1 MDAVLKYFAMITH
14 HMGLLSKSSVA
25 HLTHEGLLSGV
36 DFKMLLEIESLGVYQ
51 QTTDWAALVV
61 RPEERQEVNNHVSMS
76 LSLDSP
82 VIVHVD
88 VEVVQTGQHCVA
100 LDAVYGPHVVLDLVL
115 VLAHG
120 GVARPRL
127 GLGGAEGRLGGGH
140 RGLGQVVQ
148 GELVAAMASVT
159 PGVGLGLGA
168 QPRREDSRHLRL
180 LLLDEAAEAEGEAEV
195 GEHGGIVQGR
205 VQRLELD
212 CVGWPWLR
220 LLLTTARRKE
230 CKKK

>member
-36 DFKMLLEIESLGVYQ
+36 DFKMLLETESLGVYQ

-76 LSLDSP
+76 LSPDSP

-120 GVARPRL
+120 GVARPGL
-127 GLGGAEGRLGGGH
+127 GLGGAQGRLGGGH
-140 RGLGQVVQ
+140 RRLGQVVQ
-148 GELVAAMASVT
+148 GELVASVT

-168 QPRREDSRHLRL
+168 QPRGEDGRHLRL

-195 GEHGGIVQGR
+195 GEHGGVVQGR
-205 VQRLELD
+205 VKRLELD
-212 CVGWPWLR
+212 CVGWPGLW
-220 LLLTTARRKE
+220 LLLTTTRK
-230 CKKK
+230 